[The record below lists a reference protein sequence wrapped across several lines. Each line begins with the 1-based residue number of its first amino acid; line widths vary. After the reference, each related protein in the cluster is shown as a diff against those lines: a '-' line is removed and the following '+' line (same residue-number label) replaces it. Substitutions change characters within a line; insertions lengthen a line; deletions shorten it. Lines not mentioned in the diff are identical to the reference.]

1 MKIRCWNRE
10 EEMQSHVIWRFP
22 HGIIK
27 THWLLPN
34 TSWDVSFKL
43 INADHRL
50 HRLSVHLKSPKK
62 TFFFF
67 HYKQGEKNEN
77 THTAL
82 THFFPSEN
90 SLTFSLPKQSNAHS
104 TTEIINKRLSP
115 MACSSAALR
124 TISSASVKLA
134 NSTSP
139 TKSSSILVPFK
150 LNNPFLI
157 TQCPHL
163 QAATSCNFTVPKRS
177 FTCRSQA
184 NSSDDP
190 RPS

>member
-1 MKIRCWNRE
+1 MLKKRRGNAIARDLTFPTWDYQDSLTNTYYLVRRVIQIDKRRPPVAPSLRTPKITKEN
-10 EEMQSHVIWRFP
+10 
-22 HGIIK
+22 
-27 THWLLPN
+27 
-34 TSWDVSFKL
+34 
-43 INADHRL
+43 
-50 HRLSVHLKSPKK
+50 
-62 TFFFF
+62 FFFF
-67 HYKQGEKNEN
+67 HYKHGEKNEN
-77 THTAL
+77 THTAPN
-82 THFFPSEN
+82 HIFPSEN
-90 SLTFSLPKQSNAHS
+90 SLTFFPPKQSNTHL